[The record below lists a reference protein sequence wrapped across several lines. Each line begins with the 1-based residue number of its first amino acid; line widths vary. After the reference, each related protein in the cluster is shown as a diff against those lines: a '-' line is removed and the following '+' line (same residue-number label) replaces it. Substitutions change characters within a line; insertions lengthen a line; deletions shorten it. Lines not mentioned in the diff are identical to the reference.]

1 MGVRGRQSAD
11 EPRVDQERWNA
22 MKRLSMPMFRPFA
35 ATAVLLG
42 LAGGLNGCEKKVVE
56 TPKDQA
62 RTVSVVSVS
71 QHQIEGGLSASG
83 QLTPRETIS
92 IYPQVSGYRV
102 AKVFVDVGD
111 QVKAGQPLVQLDD
124 TLLTA
129 QLAQAVA
136 LAQQQAVQADQAEA
150 QAVRVKGLDGQ
161 GILSQEQIDTRRFA
175 ARSAR
180 AQAAAQTAAVQDL
193 RTRESLMMVRAPR
206 AGLIIERNVQLGD
219 LSGAGTTPLY
229 RMAENGQIELA
240 ADVSLDALG
249 KMRPGASARVT
260 LGDGAQVTGVVRLVG
275 PAVDPNTKLGKVRI
289 TLPVRADVHSGDF
302 AQATF
307 LGGSRSTLAVPE
319 TAVRYDANGAS
330 VMAVGSDDRLVRV
343 PVTTGERGNGWV
355 ELLTGPPEGA
365 RVVEKAGAMFV
376 PGDFVKVAPTS

>member
-1 MGVRGRQSAD
+1 MPRSRTRRSTACVAGALLLALAAGVTGCA
-11 EPRVDQERWNA
+11 
-22 MKRLSMPMFRPFA
+22 KK
-35 ATAVLLG
+35 
-42 LAGGLNGCEKKVVE
+42 AGE
-56 TPKDQA
+56 TPKAQA
-62 RTVSVVSVS
+62 RTVSVVAVS
-71 QHQIEGGLSASG
+71 QHQIVGGLTASG

-92 IYPQVSGYRV
+92 IFPQINGYRV

-124 TLLTA
+124 TLLAA
-129 QLAQAVA
+129 QLAQQAA
-136 LAQQQAVQADQAEA
+136 LAQQQSVLADQAEA
-150 QAVRVKGLDGQ
+150 QAARVKGLDGE

-180 AQAAAQTAAVQDL
+180 AQANAQAAAVQDL
-193 RTRESLMMVRAPR
+193 RTREGLMTVRAPR

-219 LSGAGTTPLY
+219 LSGAGTNPFY
-229 RMAENGQIELA
+229 RIAENGQIELA

-249 KMRPGASARVT
+249 KIRPGAAARVA
-260 LGDGAQVTGVVRLVG
+260 LGDGSQVTGVVRLVS
-275 PAVDPNTKLGKVRI
+275 PAVDANTKLGRVRI
-289 TLPVRADVHSGDF
+289 ALPVRANIHSGDF

-307 LGGSRSTLAVPE
+307 LGGTRSTLAVPE

-330 VMAVGSDDRLVRV
+330 VMVVGSDDRLVRV
-343 PVTTGERGNGWV
+343 PVTTGERGGGWV

-376 PGDFVKVAPTS
+376 PGDFVRVAPAA

>member
-1 MGVRGRQSAD
+1 MKPF
-11 EPRVDQERWNA
+11 PR
-22 MKRLSMPMFRPFA
+22 PIFRPLVA
-35 ATAVLLG
+35 CAIALG
-42 LAGGLNGCEKKVVE
+42 LAAGLAACQKKVVE
-56 TPKDQA
+56 TPKEQA
-62 RTVSVVSVS
+62 RTVTVVPVS
-71 QHQIEGGLSASG
+71 QHEIEGGLVASG

-92 IYPQVSGYRV
+92 IYPQVNGYRV

-136 LAQQQAVQADQAEA
+136 LAQQQAVLADQAEA
-150 QAVRVKGLDGQ
+150 QAIRVKGLDGE

-180 AQAAAQTAAVQDL
+180 AQANAQAAAVQDL

-219 LSGAGTTPLY
+219 LSGAGTNPFY

-249 KMRPGASARVT
+249 KLRPGASARVT
-260 LGDGAQVTGVVRLVG
+260 LGNGGQVTGVVRLVS
-275 PAVDPNTKLGKVRI
+275 PAVDPSTKLGKVRI

-307 LGGSRSTLAVPE
+307 LGGTHSSLAVPE

-330 VMAVGSDDRLVRV
+330 VMVVGSDDRLARV
-343 PVTTGERGNGWV
+343 PVTTGERGEGWV
-355 ELLTGPPEGA
+355 ELLTGPPLGA

-376 PGDFVKVAPTS
+376 PGDFVKVARPT